1 MYNMYDRFWFFGW
14 VFFPF
19 CYLHISH
26 INCFQCIDNVED
38 ENISYYNAYEMQIM
52 YVFKTCISKCTQ
64 EQISLTFMHGHCYY
78 C

>member
-14 VFFPF
+14 FFSPF

-64 EQISLTFMHGHCYY
+64 EQIPLTFMHGHCYY

>member
-1 MYNMYDRFWFFGW
+1 MYDRFWFFGW
-14 VFFPF
+14 FFSPVLLPI
-19 CYLHISH
+19 YISH

-38 ENISYYNAYEMQIM
+38 EDISYYDAYEMQIM

-64 EQISLTFMHGHCYY
+64 EQIPLTFMLGHCYY